1 MGTST
6 VNISANQVK
15 ELREKT
21 GAPMMDCKQA
31 LTEAKGDL
39 EQAVILLRKRGVSV
53 AAKKATR
60 VTSEG
65 SVASYIHAGGKIG
78 VLLEVNCE
86 SDFVARTEDFKG
98 MVHDIDM
105 HIAASDPKF
114 IRKEDVTPEAYER
127 EKDIYRAQAAATGK
141 PPQVVEK
148 IVEGKMSK
156 FYEEVCL
163 YEQPFI
169 KDQTISISQL
179 IASKIGKLG
188 ENVAVRRFARF
199 KVCEVAE
206 QAREMDRVSAD
217 HMGMLATVI
226 NALALQDALEKQGV
240 FTRVQSA
247 IEMNQVAEPFIRR
260 RAIRHLEKGRVVIF
274 AGGTGN
280 PYFSTDTA
288 ASLRAMEIKAD
299 AILKATKVDGVY
311 DADPMLVKDAKKF
324 TEITYMDVL
333 KKGLKVMDSTAISLC
348 KDNNLPIIIFNLNQ
362 HGNIRKVVIGEKI
375 GSLVSA

>member
-1 MGTST
+1 MSTTT

-15 ELREKT
+15 ELRERT

-31 LTEAKGDL
+31 LTEAKGDM
-39 EQAVILLRKRGVSV
+39 EQAIIILRKRG
-53 AAKKATR
+53 AALQQKKAAR

-78 VLLEVNCE
+78 VLVEVNCE
-86 SDFVARTEDFKG
+86 SDFVARTDDFKEL
-98 MVHDIDM
+98 VHDIAM

-179 IASKIGKLG
+179 IATKIGKLG
-188 ENVAVRRFARF
+188 ENISVRRFARF
-199 KVCEVAE
+199 KVGEA
-206 QAREMDRVSAD
+206 
-217 HMGMLATVI
+217 GATV
-226 NALALQDALEKQGV
+226 A
-240 FTRVQSA
+240 FTTTKPDEPGEA
-247 IEMNQVAEPFIRR
+247 APPVA
-260 RAIRHLEKGRVVIF
+260 K
-274 AGGTGN
+274 
-280 PYFSTDTA
+280 
-288 ASLRAMEIKAD
+288 
-299 AILKATKVDGVY
+299 
-311 DADPMLVKDAKKF
+311 
-324 TEITYMDVL
+324 
-333 KKGLKVMDSTAISLC
+333 
-348 KDNNLPIIIFNLNQ
+348 
-362 HGNIRKVVIGEKI
+362 
-375 GSLVSA
+375 